1 MLEQH
6 LKIKPQTAIH
16 KDKFGYE
23 SNDFSRRF
31 WHAAVPFNN

>member
-1 MLEQH
+1 MLGQN
-6 LKIKPQTAIH
+6 LKNKPQTAFLKH
-16 KDKFGYE
+16 KFGYE